1 MNSEYYGDSQFQV
14 RKTSFSGQ
22 YINSTLSTP
31 KNQRKA
37 TSENQ
42 NENFNQQTLSM
53 KNILQEKR
61 KSIFCKDY
69 NNSNLANEIQKLR
82 QQHAKNKSEDK
93 LCYLSIMRRA
103 NLDSAQNKKRTN
115 SNVNQSNSQNEN
127 DNQSEMNN
135 SFSKHPQ
142 IYQLNSYRRISSF
155 FNQNENEANQANKSK
170 NQKQNPENKELNKLF
185 QSMLDVY
192 DKDTIN
198 RTIQK
203 VSDPKQRQKIID
215 MIIKRREEIKN
226 AQQLVQM
233 SKHSLL
239 VNRFLKKVMKDENQ
253 IVVNAKDNYQK
264 QSSLNQLDTPDNA
277 SVQDS
282 NDNQQKDTISFTLL
296 NQQYQQQNCDD
307 VEVNQFKNER
317 KPTFLDNSF
326 SQEAQI
332 QTSNRN
338 SNDQRRQLIAKGI
351 AFTAFMK
358 NKDGFKKFLGLN
370 NDTANNNEQNKT
382 DRMQSAS
389 QEKMNLSIDEQDQNK
404 FSRKGSTKL
413 SLITKDNLFKSN
425 LPAHILPGSVD
436 AKLFQIDLNS
446 ISEKSKLL
454 VEKGQETNRNKA
466 NELLKDYQKLYLASH
481 FKSKSVNQS
490 NFNNSDINT
499 FNYRRIIHKKKID
512 SKIQSLTPQQKEQFK
527 CLNKFLTYREPKE
540 VLNEVKEDVA
550 AFISKKQN
558 SLQSQENLDFFMPK
572 QQYKFTEVKKIDREA
587 MESLKEF
594 ETKKKN
600 KSNKAFKSQT
610 LSSIHNMPP
619 LSSKFEKDV
628 QKNLISQ
635 QSTLH
640 HLDYKPCNS
649 TEDLNSQAS
658 NSKRGATFSQHSMN
672 QILSSTTN
680 NSQTKQANKISS
692 SQPYFSD
699 FYNNKPN
706 STIDKHIYKEL
717 EVKKNNYKPSPSFK
731 ERSVNLNNPIQNYIQ
746 NQMEVQS
753 SLLNPYF
760 ANHQQ
765 SLYNKST
772 ENLENN
778 ASLQSLNQ
786 SQGLSKSTRSI
797 HVNKISSYSNTNRSS
812 RDLSKK
818 YSNKNQRNNSLKSSN
833 ENEDLFHNTKELN
846 DSLSF
851 ASFTEIKLDQ
861 LYKQTK
867 KIKKKIKY
875 LESCQHNSLHQNF
888 HKPNNDI
895 KIDTQMQYSEKDLT
909 HAERQIQDTNFRK
922 LKN

>member
-1 MNSEYYGDSQFQV
+1 
-14 RKTSFSGQ
+14 
-22 YINSTLSTP
+22 
-31 KNQRKA
+31 
-37 TSENQ
+37 
-42 NENFNQQTLSM
+42 M

-61 KSIFCKDY
+61 KSIFCKEY
-69 NNSNLANEIQKLR
+69 NNSNLANDIQKLR
-82 QQHAKNKSEDK
+82 QQHGKNKSEDK

-103 NLDSAQNKKRTN
+103 NLDSSQNKKRTN
-115 SNVNQSNSQNEN
+115 SNVNNNNSQNEN

-142 IYQLNSYRRISSF
+142 NYQLNSYRRISSF
-155 FNQNENEANQANKSK
+155 FNQNENDANQANKSK
-170 NQKQNPENKELNKLF
+170 YQKQNSENKELNKLF

-253 IVVNAKDNYQK
+253 MTINPKDKYQK
-264 QSSLNQLDTPDNA
+264 QSSLSQLDTPDNA
-277 SVQDS
+277 SVQNN
-282 NDNQQKDTISFTLL
+282 NDNYQKDTISFTSL
-296 NQQYQQQNCDD
+296 NQQYQQQNCEE
-307 VEVNQFKNER
+307 VEAKQIKNER

-326 SQEAQI
+326 NQDT
-332 QTSNRN
+332 QTQASNRN
-338 SNDQRRQLIAKGI
+338 SNDQRRSLIAKGI

-358 NKDGFKKFLGLN
+358 NKEGFKKFLGLN
-370 NDTANNNEQNKT
+370 NDAANNNEQLKT
-382 DRMQSAS
+382 DRIQNLS
-389 QEKMNLSIDEQDQNK
+389 QDKMNLSLDEQDLNK
-404 FSRKGSTKL
+404 FSRKGSSKL
-413 SLITKDNLFKSN
+413 SLITKDNVFKSH
-425 LPAHILPGSVD
+425 LPAHIQPGSVD

-499 FNYRRIIHKKKID
+499 FNYRRIIHKKKIE
-512 SKIQSLTPQQKEQFK
+512 SKIQSLSPQQKEQFK

-558 SLQSQENLDFFMPK
+558 SNQSLEALDFFMPK
-572 QQYKFTEVKKIDREA
+572 QQFKFTEVKKIDREA

-594 ETKKKN
+594 ETKKTLK
-600 KSNKAFKSQT
+600 NKAFKNQT
-610 LSSIHNMPP
+610 FSSLHNMQP
-619 LSSKFEKDV
+619 LSSKFEKDK

-635 QSTLH
+635 QSTLN
-640 HLDYKPCNS
+640 HLEYKPINS
-649 TEDLNSQAS
+649 AEDLNSQSS
-658 NSKRGATFSQHSMN
+658 NSKRGAIFSQHSMN

-692 SQPYFSD
+692 TQPYFAD
-699 FYNNKPN
+699 FYNNKTN

-717 EVKKNNYKPSPSFK
+717 EIKKNNYKPSPSFK
-731 ERSVNLNNPIQNYIQ
+731 EKSANLNNPIQSYIQ
-746 NQMEVQS
+746 NQMEIQGQLS
-753 SLLNPYF
+753 NPYF
-760 ANHQQ
+760 SHNQQ

-778 ASLQSLNQ
+778 ASLQSINQ

-797 HVNKISSYSNTNRSS
+797 HLNKISSYSTTNRSS

-818 YSNKNQRNNSLKSSN
+818 HTNQNKRNNSLKSTN
-833 ENEDLFHNTKELN
+833 GNEDIFHNTKELN

-867 KIKKKIKY
+867 NIKKKIKY
-875 LESCQHNSLHQNF
+875 LESCQHISLQQNLY
-888 HKPNNDI
+888 KPEDDLKLDI
-895 KIDTQMQYSEKDLT
+895 QMNYNEKDLNN
-909 HAERQIQDTNFRK
+909 AERQIQDTNFRK